1 MSNAHLVVLGEPGV
15 GKSSLIQ
22 ALGGEILG
30 RGMLL
35 VRPLTKTVDGAIVS
49 YQVVNQ
55 HGKESIL
62 ESSDASTAIL
72 SHHPQFTLLAFDL
85 TRQET
90 FAAIISKWALVD
102 HAQCKQQVVLVGCKC
117 DAIADESFLLA
128 TEAQAYADSEFNG
141 YFETSTVAPSPGLD
155 QLRTLLFS
163 KTVKAEVAT
172 EIPSKQL
179 EPPVMAE
186 TIHER
191 QIWLDDMEQ
200 RADIKPCNIAAAR
213 IFSYGRA
220 KAKQIDQVQSQHC
233 PSFVTRLYARQRRQQ
248 DQCDAK
254 RKAPIVLF
262 NSDGSLRQFSF
273 MQDTQA
279 SIHRSEATKKWQA
292 NVENELEEA
301 ANAPK
306 ISPKAK
312 GKKSPKRAL
321 KSQKAEPPLIRLVL
335 ESSCSPGNA
344 PSNATLDLEEA
355 PRSEQVEPRKE
366 TDEMDIMTVDLTLQA
381 SCHEDEGI
389 TQQPLKVESTDE
401 ITFDATAE
409 SIPHDAEALDLLL
422 SESVASAALVQDP
435 TSPLDQVEDDDVTFN
450 DDDILG
456 ALDAFQLSI

>member
-22 ALGGEILG
+22 ALGGEIHG
-30 RGMLL
+30 R
-35 VRPLTKTVDGAIVS
+35 DGATL
-49 YQVVNQ
+49 YY

-62 ESSDASTAIL
+62 ESSHTSTAIL

-85 TRQET
+85 TRPET

-102 HAQCKQQVVLVGCKC
+102 HAQWKQEVVLVGCKC
-117 DAIADESFLLA
+117 DAIIADDSFLLS

-155 QLRTLLFS
+155 QLRTLLF
-163 KTVKAEVAT
+163 KPRTVKAKVAT
-172 EIPSKQL
+172 EIPLKQL
-179 EPPVMAE
+179 EPPPVMAE
-186 TIHER
+186 IIHER

-200 RADIKPCNIAAAR
+200 RAEIQPCNIAAAR

-220 KAKQIDQVQSQHC
+220 KAKQIDQVQSQHI

-248 DQCDAK
+248 EEYDAK

-321 KSQKAEPPLIRLVL
+321 KAQKAEPPTIRLVL
-335 ESSCSPGNA
+335 ETSCSPGNA
-344 PSNATLDLEEA
+344 PSNATKLDLEEA
-355 PRSEQVEPRKE
+355 ASSEQAQPRKE
-366 TDEMDIMTVDLTLQA
+366 TDKMDIMDAMTVDLTLQA
-381 SCHEDEGI
+381 SWHEDEVI
-389 TQQPLKVESTDE
+389 TQQPHKVESTDE

-409 SIPHDAEALDLLL
+409 STRRDAEARDLLF
-422 SESVASAALVQDP
+422 SESVHSAALVQDP
-435 TSPLDQVEDDDVTFN
+435 TSPLDQLEDDDVTFN